1 MLQSIIGGNL
11 SLTDLLLMFLSYA
24 VVILVALPVHEMA
37 HGFMADRLGDHTAR
51 ACGRLTLNPFAHL
64 DIFGTLMII
73 LFGVGYAR
81 PVPVN
86 PYHFRKPKAGMALT
100 ALAGPL
106 SNFLM
111 AAFAV
116 GIFRVLVLF
125 VNHMVILRIAGLF
138 LVAFFA
144 GVNLSLAVFNLL
156 PIPPLDG
163 FRIISLVLPD
173 KWVDFVNRYQTYITF
188 AVLLVVFS
196 GILNRPIAYLV
207 YYMEKA
213 ISFVF
218 GFNPVIFS
226 PTVYATDLFE
236 VFFS

>member
-1 MLQSIIGGNL
+1 MLQSILGGNL
-11 SLTDLLLMFLSYA
+11 SLTDLLLMFVSYA

-37 HGFMADRLGDHTAR
+37 HGFMADRLGDRTAR
-51 ACGRLTLNPFAHL
+51 ACGRLTMNPLAHL
-64 DIFGTLMII
+64 DIFGTLMIV

-86 PYHFRKPKAGMALT
+86 PYNFRNPKAGMALT

-111 AAFAV
+111 ATFAV

-125 VNHMVILRIAGLF
+125 VENMAILRIAGLF

-163 FRIISLVLPD
+163 FRIISLILPD

-196 GILNRPIAYLV
+196 GILDTPLAYVV
-207 YYMEKA
+207 YFLENA

-218 GFNPVIFS
+218 GFNPLIFS
-226 PTVYATDLFE
+226 RTFYASGLFTL
-236 VFFS
+236 FFS

>member
-1 MLQSIIGGNL
+1 MLQSILGGGL

-37 HGFMADRLGDHTAR
+37 HGFMADRMGDHTAR
-51 ACGRLTLNPFAHL
+51 ACGRLTMNPLAHL
-64 DIFGTLMII
+64 DVFGTLMIM

-86 PYHFRKPKAGMALT
+86 PYNFRKPKVGMALT

-111 AAFAV
+111 ATFAV

-125 VNHMVILRIAGLF
+125 VGNMAILRIAGLF

-163 FRIISLVLPD
+163 FRIVSLVLPD
-173 KWVDFVNRYQTYITF
+173 KWVDFVNRYQMYITF

-196 GILNRPIAYLV
+196 GVLDTPIAYLV

-213 ISFVF
+213 ISFIF
-218 GFNPVIFS
+218 GFSPLIFS
-226 PTVYATDLFE
+226 RTFYESPVFTF
-236 VFFS
+236 FFS